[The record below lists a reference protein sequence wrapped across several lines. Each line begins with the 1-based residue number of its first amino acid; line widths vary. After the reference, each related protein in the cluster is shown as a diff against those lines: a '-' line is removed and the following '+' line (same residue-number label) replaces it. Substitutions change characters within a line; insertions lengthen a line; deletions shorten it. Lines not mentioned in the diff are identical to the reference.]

1 MCHLGGE
8 KLLLR
13 SGFHPCDH
21 LSELGERFERVDL
34 DLVDLLPGHVAGDKL
49 PDHLAIHHS
58 RIGPSLPPPTFSG
71 LHTSLHRRQAS
82 HASLG
87 RPP

>member
-13 SGFHPCDH
+13 SGFRPCDH
-21 LSELGERFERVDL
+21 LSALGGRFEMVDL
-34 DLVDLLPGHVAGDKL
+34 DLDGLLPGHVAGGKL

-58 RIGPSLPPPTFSG
+58 HIDPSLPPPTFSG
-71 LHTSLHRRQAS
+71 LHTSLHRKPAS

-87 RPP
+87 RQP